1 LPESLA
7 PCIIKVNG
15 IVLKSQWLLSNGTA
29 LRFAEQPPSG
39 KDRMPKQTSYTQQDP
54 GTPAGRIAL
63 LLRVVWAG
71 HQRRMAEDLSV
82 SQATISKIVRGE
94 RAPGSKL
101 LDAVARDPRVN
112 RMWLLE
118 GVGEPLRAEHREAP
132 VDECLVPVARI
143 ILPGPPREHA
153 GLLAGPRIPVAAF
166 FFRPSRYL
174 LEIGADAAVVPIS
187 ELKIAPGDMLLL
199 ETDSATWQGDVRI
212 LKDRLCAV
220 RGEAG
225 DRRQHLLAK
234 ARVDTREGTLSFD
247 VYGHDG
253 GTETI
258 IRRSNKR
265 VRPVDTGERD
275 TRRSQ
280 TADDLPET
288 PAFDSARPDDPIGA
302 ALVEERPP
310 TAQGQGPKPSGETIE
325 SCRPGAANEERVVA
339 FCVLLIRL

>member
-1 LPESLA
+1 
-7 PCIIKVNG
+7 
-15 IVLKSQWLLSNGTA
+15 
-29 LRFAEQPPSG
+29 
-39 KDRMPKQTSYTQQDP
+39 MPKPTNYAQQDP
-54 GTPAGRIAL
+54 GTPAGRIEF
-63 LLRVVWAG
+63 LLRVVWSG
-71 HQRRMAEDLSV
+71 SQRRMAEDLAV
-82 SQATISKIVRGE
+82 SAALISKVVRGE

-101 LDAVARDPRVN
+101 LDAVANDRRVN
-112 RMWLLE
+112 RLWVHE
-118 GVGEPLRAEHREAP
+118 GQGEPLRAEHREAP
-132 VDECLVPVARI
+132 ADEFLVPVARI
-143 ILPGPPREHA
+143 ILPGPPGDHA
-153 GLLAGPRIPVAAF
+153 GLLAGPRLPVGAF
-166 FFRPSRYL
+166 FYASSRYL
-174 LEIGADAAVVPIS
+174 LEIQADDAVVRVS
-187 ELKIAPGDMLLL
+187 ELKIAPGDLLLL
-199 ETDSATWQGDVRI
+199 ETDAANWRGDVGI

-258 IRRSNKR
+258 IRRSTKR
-265 VRPVDTGERD
+265 VRQVDTGERD
-275 TRRSQ
+275 TGRSQ

-325 SCRPGAANEERVVA
+325 SCRPGAANAERVVA
-339 FCVLLIRL
+339 YCVFLLRL